1 MSANDMVAPSGLT
14 ERTGAPPAETRE
26 EYNARM
32 EKRIETLHK
41 DHPEADFKAELRWW
55 EPAAN
60 LSSDVRDKL
69 DQNTTEKLNASV
81 MRVFQCKWAP
91 EAISETRDELKVIL
105 AAHPDLLDQVD
116 TMFRNEKVCAQLNEY
131 YMSEAAAG
139 REAFDGSCVLG

>member
-1 MSANDMVAPSGLT
+1 MSANDMVAPS
-14 ERTGAPPAETRE
+14 
-26 EYNARM
+26 
-32 EKRIETLHK
+32 

-60 LSSDVRDKL
+60 LSSDVGDKL

-81 MRVFQCKWAP
+81 MRVFQRKWAP

-116 TMFRNEKVCAQLNEY
+116 TMFRNEKVCSQFNEY

-139 REAFDGSCVLG
+139 REAFDGSCVFWARNEGR